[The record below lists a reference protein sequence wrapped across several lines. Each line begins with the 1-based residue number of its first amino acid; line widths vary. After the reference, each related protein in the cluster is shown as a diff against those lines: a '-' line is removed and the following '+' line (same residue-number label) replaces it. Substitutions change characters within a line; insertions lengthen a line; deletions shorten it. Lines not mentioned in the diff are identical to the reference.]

1 MAIVTARIKAIRLAT
16 EAQIN
21 AAADNLDDVIGNS
34 YATGRFAEV
43 VRLTAQL
50 DVLLAYE
57 TDDASDLLP
66 PASLTVGLGA
76 GELTVAWTASTGGGA
91 GTKTY
96 TAILTLNG
104 VEVYRNTADTI
115 TRTITGLTSDIAYA
129 IEVFCIDGIGTVS
142 ESRTGTGTPT

>member
-21 AAADNLDDVIGNS
+21 TAADNIDDVVAGQRPDRWARLI
-34 YATGRFAEV
+34 A
-43 VRLTAQL
+43 LTAHL
-50 DVLLAYE
+50 DTLLAYE
-57 TDDASDLLP
+57 TTDASDLLP

-96 TAILTLNG
+96 TVILTLNG
-104 VEVYRNTADTI
+104 IEAYRNTADTI
-115 TRTITGLTSDIAYA
+115 TRTITGLTGEAAYA
-129 IEVFCIDGIGTVS
+129 IEVFCVDGIGTVS